1 MLILTHPK
9 PFECAICQ
17 KYLEVIENCQKRRWS
32 KHFKSKIH
40 IQALENCVELPH
52 EMWNEIEKLKIRKNC
67 LLKMDS
73 SIIKGNFTENL
84 KKYWN

>member
-1 MLILTHPK
+1 MNVLFVK
-9 PFECAICQ
+9 
-17 KYLEVIENCQKRRWS
+17 KYLEVMENCQKRRWS

-52 EMWNEIEKLKIRKNC
+52 EKWNEIEKLKVRKNC

-73 SIIKGNFTENL
+73 SIIKGNFIENL
-84 KKYWN
+84 KTIATQLPKI